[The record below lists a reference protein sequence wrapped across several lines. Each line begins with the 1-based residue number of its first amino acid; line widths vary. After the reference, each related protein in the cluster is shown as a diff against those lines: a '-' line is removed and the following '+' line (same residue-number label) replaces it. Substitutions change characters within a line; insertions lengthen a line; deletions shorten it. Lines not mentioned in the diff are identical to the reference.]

1 MGPRGE
7 SRSNQPKVPAN
18 VDNTEEDE
26 NDQNDEWRI
35 GFDVEMRGVGIERN
49 SNSSED
55 DESSNEL
62 EQQNGYQQLPTSS
75 NNNNASWIPITQR
88 FDLPEAPPVEHIKIE
103 HQPNDISLDK
113 DKIDQ
118 IKSIMININGSLIE
132 NIPQQPEWLKNVDDK
147 QLGELIRELAKK

>member
-1 MGPRGE
+1 
-7 SRSNQPKVPAN
+7 
-18 VDNTEEDE
+18 
-26 NDQNDEWRI
+26 
-35 GFDVEMRGVGIERN
+35 MRGVGIERN

-55 DESSNEL
+55 DESSNES

-75 NNNNASWIPITQR
+75 NNNTSWIPTTQR
-88 FDLPEAPPVEHIKIE
+88 FDLPEAPFVEHIKIE

-118 IKSIMININGSLIE
+118 IKSIMTNINGALIE